1 MTGKRWTIH
10 QNIGY
15 LRGGEDETTSSS
27 LRFVICYNVRM
38 TECKNR
44 IEILPIEQGATTDLG
59 NINKHSQRGGTLLEN
74 SLRKRGAFR
83 SIASAGK
90 GVDIPVTYAG
100 NYTLEKAVEAGF
112 KEIVNVHVRGDQLV
126 NVVRD
131 DVAPGS
137 VEAIALGLEDN
148 ESANQSYNPDIDM
161 LAALAAGDNA
171 ILAQLRK
178 EDSIFG
184 GMLEGMGL
192 RDETQDAEPD
202 FDRAEELLEK
212 WGVKSGDLFQ
222 IGDHKLL
229 CGDCTKQEDVERVMG
244 GEKAQFIFTDPPYGT
259 DYKYKGYKD
268 KREGYWDWMKQAFWL
283 VNSALDIDTAIY
295 IKQYTYNLFDYY
307 EIVPKNWKYKNLIIW
322 KNNSQS
328 HPKGNYDNAFEIIFE
343 FGTGE
348 NDLTAILFYEV
359 GDPNFKAGAEKR
371 LVVWDGKEKLDI
383 PVRKGKMWNIWDDI
397 KPLPGGFMRSK
408 ESLSNGGAKSHSC
421 QMPLDLPMRAMRFS
435 SHTGAIVFDPFCG
448 SGTTIVACENLKRK
462 CRAIEIVPAYV
473 AVCLQ
478 RMQDAFP
485 GIEIKRL

>member
-1 MTGKRWTIH
+1 VTGKRWTIH

-131 DVAPGS
+131 DIAPGS

-148 ESANQSYNPDIDM
+148 ESAKQSYNPDIDM

-178 EDSIFG
+178 EDKVFD
-184 GMLEGMGL
+184 GMLEGML
-192 RDETQDAEPD
+192 EEEIKDVTPEI
-202 FDRAEELLEK
+202 DRAEELRNK
-212 WGVKSGDLFQ
+212 WGTEKDQLWKIGNHFLL
-222 IGDHKLL
+222 IGDS
-229 CGDCTKQEDVERVMG
+229 TKQEDIEKLMG
-244 GEKAQFIFTDPPYGT
+244 DEKAALAITSPPY
-259 DYKYKGYKD
+259 
-268 KREGYWDWMKQAFWL
+268 W
-283 VNSALDIDTAIY
+283 V
-295 IKQYTYNLFDYY
+295 
-307 EIVPKNWKYKNLIIW
+307 
-322 KNNSQS
+322 
-328 HPKGNYDNAFEIIFE
+328 
-343 FGTGE
+343 
-348 NDLTAILFYEV
+348 
-359 GDPNFKAGAEKR
+359 
-371 LVVWDGKEKLDI
+371 GKEYE
-383 PVRKGKMWNIWDDI
+383 
-397 KPLPGGFMRSK
+397 K
-408 ESLSNGGAKSHSC
+408 EKSV
-421 QMPLDLPMRAMRFS
+421 DEINKF
-435 SHTGAIVFDPFCG
+435 
-448 SGTTIVACENLKRK
+448 IVASAKTIAWATRE
-462 CRAIEIVPAYV
+462 
-473 AVCLQ
+473 
-478 RMQDAFP
+478 D
-485 GIEIKRL
+485 